1 MAADPSVASH
11 AGVTGDSPAAPT
23 TVVFDIGNVLVDWDS
38 RAFYARH
45 IADPA
50 RLDRF
55 LAEVATLDWHKQH
68 DAGRDFA
75 ETSAEL
81 IALFPEEEANIRLW
95 GERFNDQIGPILP
108 GMAEL
113 VRDLAQAGVP
123 LYAITNFSH
132 EFWPPFAAREATLLA
147 PFRDI
152 LVSGEVKLIK
162 PDPAI
167 YALALERF
175 GLTPGE
181 ALFVDDRPENVA
193 AAEAGGFHG
202 HVFQDAEKLRKVL
215 EQHRLL

>member
-1 MAADPSVASH
+1 VAAE
-11 AGVTGDSPAAPT
+11 AAPSS
-23 TVVFDIGNVLVDWDS
+23 VVFDVGNVLVDWNP
-38 RAFYARH
+38 RALFARH

-55 LAEVATLDWHKQH
+55 LAEVATMEWHTQH

-81 IALFPEEEANIRLW
+81 IARFPEEAENIRRW
-95 GERFNDQIGPILP
+95 GERFGETIGDVLP
-108 GMAEL
+108 GMAAL
-113 VRDLAQAGVP
+113 VADLAAAGAP

-132 EFWPPFAAREATLLA
+132 EFWPPFAARERALFA

-167 YALALERF
+167 FALARERF
-175 GLTPGE
+175 GLAEGE
-181 ALFVDDRPENVA
+181 GLFIDDRAENVEA
-193 AAEAGGFHG
+193 AGRGGFIG
-202 HVFQDAEKLRKVL
+202 HHFRDAGTLRTAL
-215 EQHRLL
+215 EGYGLLRA